1 MAENKKLQVALYW
14 GAACGGC
21 DVAVLDTNEF
31 ILDVAAAADIRL
43 WPIAVDGK
51 YADVEAMQDGEL
63 DLCLFNGAV
72 RNSENEE
79 IAKLLRKKSKVLV
92 AFGSCACMGGIPGLA
107 NLTTREQIFDR
118 AYFHNPSI
126 RPGSQT
132 VPQSE
137 TAVDA
142 GTLHLPRFYKRVYR
156 LSDVV
161 NVDYYVPGCPPAPA
175 QVKDVV
181 SAVVAAA
188 VDGGVMPPKG
198 AVIGASDRA
207 MCDECRRTK
216 AEKKIT
222 RFYRPF
228 QIMQDSTRCLLEQGL
243 VCMGPVTRSGCGVRC
258 PNSNMGCRGCYGPL
272 PGVHDQGARFLSA
285 LASVIDSKDPAE
297 INTILDGIPDFVGT
311 AYRFGMAAS
320 LLQRSVRS

>member
-31 ILDVAAAADIRL
+31 ILDIARAADIRL

-51 YADVEAMQDGEL
+51 YKDVEAMDNGEL

-79 IAKLLRKKSKVLV
+79 IAKLLRRKSKVMV
-92 AFGSCACMGGIPGLA
+92 AFGSCAYMGGIPGLA
-107 NLTTREQIFDR
+107 NLTTREAIVDR

-126 RPGSQT
+126 QSGNHT
-132 VPQSE
+132 MPQSE
-137 TAVDA
+137 TQVGAEM
-142 GTLHLPRFYKRVYR
+142 LHLPRFYKRVYK

-161 NVDYYVPGCPPAPA
+161 DVDYFVPGCPPAPA
-175 QVKDVV
+175 QVKDVMR
-181 SAVVAAA
+181 AVIAT
-188 VDGGVMPPKG
+188 VDGGSLPPKG
-198 AVIGASDRA
+198 TVVGASDRA
-207 MCDECRRTK
+207 LCDDCSRAK
-216 AEKKIT
+216 AEKKIA

-228 QIMQDSTRCLLEQGL
+228 QVIQDPKRCLLEQGI

-258 PNSNMGCRGCYGPL
+258 PDSNMGCRGCYGPL
-272 PGVHDQGARFLSA
+272 PGVHDHGARFLSA
-285 LASVIDSKDPAE
+285 LASVIDSKDRTE
-297 INTILDGIPDFVGT
+297 IDAILDGIPDFIGM
-311 AYRFGMAAS
+311 AYRFGVPAS

>member
-1 MAENKKLQVALYW
+1 MADTKKLQVALYW

-31 ILDVAAAADIRL
+31 ILDIARAADIRL

-51 YADVEAMQDGEL
+51 YKDVEAMQDGEL

-79 IAKLLRKKSKVLV
+79 IAKLLRRKSKVMV

-126 RPGSQT
+126 QAGSHAL
-132 VPQSE
+132 PQSE
-137 TAVDA
+137 TDVDA
-142 GTLHLPRFYKRVYR
+142 GALHLPRFYKRVYR
-156 LSDVV
+156 LGDVV
-161 NVDYYVPGCPPAPA
+161 DVDYYVPGCPPAPE
-175 QVKDVV
+175 QVKTVV
-181 SAVVAAA
+181 LAVVQ
-188 VDGGVMPPKG
+188 GSLPPKG
-198 AVIGASDRA
+198 AVVGASDRA
-207 MCDECRRTK
+207 ICDDCRRTK

-222 RFYRPF
+222 RFHRSF
-228 QIMQDSTRCLLEQGL
+228 QVMQDPERCLLEQGI
-243 VCMGPVTRSGCGVRC
+243 VCMGSVTRSGCGVRC
-258 PNSNMGCRGCYGPL
+258 PNSNQGCRGCYGPL
-272 PGVHDQGARFLSA
+272 PDVHDHGARLLGA

-297 INTILDGIPDFVGT
+297 INAILDGIPDFIGI
-311 AYRFGMAAS
+311 AYRFGMPAS

>member
-31 ILDVAAAADIRL
+31 ILDIAAAADIRL

-51 YADVEAMQDGEL
+51 YKDVEAMQDGEL
-63 DLCLFNGAV
+63 NLCLFNGAV

-79 IAKLLRKKSKVLV
+79 VAKLLRRKSQLMV

-126 RPGSQT
+126 QAGNASA
-132 VPQSE
+132 PQSE
-137 TAVDA
+137 TPV
-142 GTLHLPRFYKRVYR
+142 GPETLHLPRFYKRVYK
-156 LSDVV
+156 LADVV
-161 NVDYYVPGCPPAPA
+161 DVDYYVPGCPPAPA
-175 QVKDVV
+175 QVK
-181 SAVVAAA
+181 AVVTAI
-188 VDGGVMPPKG
+188 VHGNLPPKG
-198 AVIGASDRA
+198 SVVGAADRA
-207 MCDECRRTK
+207 ICDDCRRTK

-222 RFYRPF
+222 RFHRPF
-228 QIMQDSTRCLLEQGL
+228 QVIQDSERCLLEQGI
-243 VCMGPVTRSGCGVRC
+243 VCMGSVTRSGCGVRC
-258 PNSNMGCRGCYGPL
+258 PDSNMGCRGCYGPL
-272 PGVHDQGARFLSA
+272 PDVRDHGARLLSA
-285 LASVIDSKDPAE
+285 LTSVIDSKNPAE
-297 INTILDGIPDFVGT
+297 INAILDRIPDFIGT
-311 AYRFGMAAS
+311 AYRFGLPAS